1 MAKRKTSKGDH
12 YIDNEAFFQEM
23 VKWKNDLNQAEEL
36 GDPKPP
42 ATHYMGECFMKI
54 AERLSY
60 KPNFMNYPFRD
71 EMIGDAIENCLMYAH
86 NFNPEKSKNPF
97 SYFTQMIYYAFI
109 RRIEKEKK
117 QIYVKY
123 MMMEKLDHENKFTKW
138 ANDNELVDPSSK
150 NPYADYFKL
159 SDNDLEKYKPKKKK
173 KKTEETTDG
182 GTLGKLF
189 ED

>member
-1 MAKRKTSKGDH
+1 
-12 YIDNEAFFQEM
+12 
-23 VKWKNDLNQAEEL
+23 
-36 GDPKPP
+36 
-42 ATHYMGECFMKI
+42 
-54 AERLSY
+54 
-60 KPNFMNYPFRD
+60 
-71 EMIGDAIENCLMYAH
+71 
-86 NFNPEKSKNPF
+86 
-97 SYFTQMIYYAFI
+97 MIYYAFI

-159 SDNDLEKYKPKKKK
+159 SDNDLDKYKPKKKK